1 MCAIVGVVLLMNREL
16 AGILDTI
23 LCWLLSLPIIIYTV
37 KYGWKSALVPAAAML
52 LLSFMV
58 SMPSS
63 TFYLFAALLVGLAYG
78 QACNLGVSNGIKLV
92 LVIVLTFFA
101 TLLTMVIFA
110 GFFGYSPQ
118 EDLELLKMV
127 LQALQLHV
135 PGGIAKLA
143 PMFSLLMVVLI
154 SVLQGITIHLL
165 AFVLM
170 TRLKLPVKPIK
181 TVLDIRVPKAAGW
194 ICLLLWLLFLG
205 TYVLKLESNTAA
217 AITGCYL
224 VMLVFTVSY
233 GCLSVMSYFILSNH
247 KKWIFI
253 LPVLAFVPYLQFIL
267 MLIGI
272 ADMIMDLRGRMKR
285 GVMYGKTG
293 KL

>member
-16 AGILDTI
+16 AGILDNV

-37 KYGWKSALVPAAAML
+37 KYGWKSALIPAAAML
-52 LLSFMV
+52 LLSFMI

-63 TFYLFAALLVGLAYG
+63 TFYLFAALVVGLVYG
-78 QACNLGVSNGIKLV
+78 QACNLGASNGMKLI

-118 EDLELLKMV
+118 EDLELLKLV
-127 LQALQLHV
+127 FQALRLHV

-143 PMFSLLMVVLI
+143 PMFSLLLVVLI

-181 TVLDIRVPKAAGW
+181 TILDIRVPKLTGW

-205 TYVLKLESNTAA
+205 TYVVKLESNTAA
-217 AITGCYL
+217 MITGCYL
-224 VMLVFTVSY
+224 AMLVFSVIY
-233 GCLSVMSYFILSNH
+233 GCLSVMSYLILSNH
-247 KKWIFI
+247 KKWVFI
-253 LPVLAFVPYLQFIL
+253 LPILAFVPYLQLLL
-267 MLIGI
+267 MIVGI
-272 ADMIMDLRGRMKR
+272 ADMILDLRGSMKR
-285 GVMYGKTG
+285 GVIYGKTR